1 MAGVSTALSW
11 LDVKEWMEKQ
21 EPYMLQ
27 TVLKT
32 TTNLLATH
40 CNNSEQST
48 SEDAKPALKV
58 GDGIR
63 AVYAAKAAQLKK
75 YRPRQCVI
83 RRCSDKQDDQEQNEE
98 ADMEYVEA
106 RAREWEETQN
116 DGEKTEF
123 NKVALEDVNET
134 LLEEYKTQ
142 ERAIFGG
149 DHSFHKIVSESLKEG
164 EVREDILVAQ
174 RMLYKYRKNFFK
186 DKMGNYNYRQDMK
199 WFAMGSDDTQYF
211 EVVPFQITKN
221 HEEVMR
227 LAASNRKINIFFL
240 SDSSSDDI
248 ERMWGVFEN
257 DF

>member
-11 LDVKEWMEKQ
+11 QDVKEWMEKQ

-32 TTNLLATH
+32 ATNLLATH
-40 CNNSEQST
+40 CNNSEQSAA
-48 SEDAKPALKV
+48 EDAKPALKV

-63 AVYAAKAAQLKK
+63 AVYADKAAQLKK
-75 YRPRQCVI
+75 YRPRHG
-83 RRCSDKQDDQEQNEE
+83 DKQDDQEQNEE

-106 RAREWEETQN
+106 RAREWEETSN
-116 DGEKTEF
+116 SHLSTGKKSES
-123 NKVALEDVNET
+123 NKVALEDVNEA

-186 DKMGNYNYRQDMK
+186 EKMGEYNYRQEMK
-199 WFAMGSDDTQYF
+199 WFSNGSDDTHYF

>member
-11 LDVKEWMEKQ
+11 QDVQEWMEKQ

-75 YRPRQCVI
+75 YRPRHGDRQN
-83 RRCSDKQDDQEQNEE
+83 DQEQDEE

-106 RAREWEETQN
+106 RAREWEETSN
-116 DGEKTEF
+116 SHLSTGKKSES
-123 NKVALEDVNET
+123 NKVALEDVNEA

-164 EVREDILVAQ
+164 EVREEILVAQ

-186 DKMGNYNYRQDMK
+186 KKMGNFNYRKEMK
-199 WFAMGSDDTQYF
+199 WFSNGSDDTHYF

>member
-1 MAGVSTALSW
+1 MW
-11 LDVKEWMEKQ
+11 
-21 EPYMLQ
+21 
-27 TVLKT
+27 
-32 TTNLLATH
+32 
-40 CNNSEQST
+40 
-48 SEDAKPALKV
+48 
-58 GDGIR
+58 
-63 AVYAAKAAQLKK
+63 
-75 YRPRQCVI
+75 
-83 RRCSDKQDDQEQNEE
+83 
-98 ADMEYVEA
+98 
-106 RAREWEETQN
+106 
-116 DGEKTEF
+116 
-123 NKVALEDVNET
+123 DVNET
-134 LLEEYKTQ
+134 LLEEYRTQ

-186 DKMGNYNYRQDMK
+186 EKMGEFNYRQEMK
-199 WFAMGSDDTQYF
+199 WFSNGSDDTHYF